1 MVIHFESFGNF
12 NSGIPTF
19 RALISKR
26 ARVTIQLTETKLTF
40 QSLIDKILYEVK
52 LSEIQGYYI
61 YKRYRIPVIELIN
74 SQGNIYTFFP
84 RLIKDSGRSYSN
96 SLTEDLF
103 RHITRLYVKNEMPI
117 LFETKG
123 AFWEGSPPII
133 NWKLNLKKG
142 IILLTENRISFK
154 PLKEEYLTQLKV
166 LNIKEVLEEIKS
178 SNTFIKLITKD
189 GNLFTL
195 LPLKKRLKHLIRDNH
210 KAEKLLELLNQVKM
224 YKDSEQIRLAE
235 LEKERIKKITSMLE
249 VSDRIKLGMMRNALD
264 MDEKTFTDKVF
275 EWAKK
280 FEFVIDGK
288 YLVIN
293 RDYINEF
300 ILSLRMNEMDNIDK
314 IKCSFCENLVDIP
327 AKICP
332 YCGKEIK
339 L

>member
-1 MVIHFESFGNF
+1 MVLLFESFGNF

-26 ARVTIQLTETKLTF
+26 AKVTIQLTDTKLSF
-40 QSLIDKILYEVK
+40 QSDIDKILYEVK
-52 LSEIQGYYI
+52 LSEIKGYYI
-61 YKRYRIPVIELIN
+61 NKRYRIPVIELIN

-84 RLIKDSGRSYSN
+84 RLMKDSSRSYSK

-103 RHITRLYVKNEMPI
+103 RHITRLYIKNKMPI

-123 AFWEGSPPII
+123 AFWEGSPPTL
-133 NWKLNLKKG
+133 NWKLNLRKG

-154 PLKEEYLTQLKV
+154 PLKEEYINQLKI
-166 LNIKEVLEEIKS
+166 LNVKEVVEELKS
-178 SNTFIKLITKD
+178 SNAFIKLITKD
-189 GNLFTL
+189 NKTFTL
-195 LPLKKRLKHLIRDNH
+195 LPLKKRMKYLIRDKH

-224 YKDSEQIRLAE
+224 YKDSEQIRLTE
-235 LEKERIKKITSMLE
+235 LEKERIEKINSMVE
-249 VSDRIKLGMMRNALD
+249 VSDRIKLDMMRTALE
-264 MDEKTFTDKVF
+264 MDEKTFTDKIF

-288 YLVIN
+288 YLIVN

-300 ILSLRMNEMDNIDK
+300 ILSLRINEMDKINK
-314 IKCSFCENLVDIP
+314 IKCSYCENLVDIP